1 MNIPI
6 QIPLGKL
13 RRSNP
18 INKVELTHI
27 DSHLTTKQKKR
38 IARFFREEAAKRTKY
53 NVEPIWTLPN
63 SVKAVKIQ
71 PAQNDNLK
79 NIHEYEISPPTTK
92 SSPSPDI
99 SDGTVIHIK
108 EPETD
113 NADELEVSTSPLPGT
128 DHERETDDDEEPD
141 LVGELVSRLLTTNQG
156 SYVNLKRNLSTAQ
169 TFLKSF
175 EGMSKTQM
183 KRQAYKEKTRHIK
196 ALKEQHR
203 L

>member
-18 INKVELTHI
+18 INKIELTHI

-53 NVEPIWTLPN
+53 NVEPIWTLPD

-71 PAQNDNLK
+71 STQDDGLKGTHEDEKNL
-79 NIHEYEISPPTTK
+79 PTTK
-92 SSPSPDI
+92 ESPSPNI
-99 SDGTVIHIK
+99 SDGTVIHIE

-113 NADELEVSTSPLPGT
+113 NTDELEVSTSPLPGT
-128 DHERETDDDEEPD
+128 DSESETNSDKEPD
-141 LVGELVSRLLTTNQG
+141 LVGELVSKLLTTNQG

-183 KRQAYKEKTRHIK
+183 KKQAYKEKTRHIK